1 MEMVDIIVLVILLLI
16 LWKPFEWVAKRLI
29 LRAIRLWNA
38 MDGDVEE
45 ISDELDKKRC
55 GSACRCT
62 TPCEPEVPEVPE
74 VPPSDPK
81 VTPTA
86 PPADKKTKTKKGA

>member
-1 MEMVDIIVLVILLLI
+1 MVDIIVLVILLLI

-45 ISDELDKKRC
+45 ISDELEKARKPCPTPTEKPCKC
-55 GSACRCT
+55 G
-62 TPCEPEVPEVPE
+62 TPCDPVTPSEPE
-74 VPPSDPK
+74 K
-81 VTPTA
+81 A
-86 PPADKKTKTKKGA
+86 KKDKTKKGV

>member
-1 MEMVDIIVLVILLLI
+1 MVDILVLIILLLI
-16 LWKPFEWVAKRLI
+16 LWKPFEWIAKRLI

-62 TPCEPEVPEVPE
+62 TPCEPEVPEVP
-74 VPPSDPK
+74 PSDPK